1 MKNLTDRELARAIA
15 EDVAAAGGRV
25 YFVGGIVRDEMMG
38 VRSKD
43 VDVEVYGVSPARLRE
58 ILSRHGTVL
67 DKGAS
72 FGVLGLRGSDLD
84 IAMPRLERRTGALH
98 TDFDV
103 SVNPF
108 MSPCDAR
115 YAPRFYDQR
124 DDAGRFKRRNRGL
137 LGRQGGFEAK
147 NHSLRKRKNV
157 SGGCAARIPG
167 GAVFGAVSGGN

>member
-38 VRSKD
+38 VQSKD

-72 FGVLGLRGSDLD
+72 FGVLEPDGTLLEISVYAQDPLALLEFLLD
-84 IAMPRLERRTGALH
+84 G
-98 TDFDV
+98 
-103 SVNPF
+103 
-108 MSPCDAR
+108 
-115 YAPRFYDQR
+115 
-124 DDAGRFKRRNRGL
+124 
-137 LGRQGGFEAK
+137 
-147 NHSLRKRKNV
+147 
-157 SGGCAARIPG
+157 
-167 GAVFGAVSGGN
+167 